1 MHVIQVAAKEQQL
14 DLSKK
19 TIVEKIT
26 ILKIME

>member
-14 DLSKK
+14 DLRKK